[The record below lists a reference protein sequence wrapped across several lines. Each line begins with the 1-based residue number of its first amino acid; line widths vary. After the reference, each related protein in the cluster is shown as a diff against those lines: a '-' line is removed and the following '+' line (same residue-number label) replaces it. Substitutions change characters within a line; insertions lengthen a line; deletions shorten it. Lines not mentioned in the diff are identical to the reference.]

1 MEKTYKLIIICGMNG
16 LSHFGSK
23 AVGIA
28 SLCCPC
34 RRLASTESDRR
45 SDSTRIEYRE
55 RVTFVPDTILI
66 EIPPEKAERTTI
78 DSTSHLENDYAVSDA
93 RIQADG
99 SLFHTLATKPQ
110 AKPVPT
116 TQKVIRQDSIVY
128 RDRWHTNAKT
138 VKVEKRLSWFDKT
151 QIWGCRGLLLFV
163 VITYTIK
170 IIRTHIRQISN
181 K

>member
-1 MEKTYKLIIICGMNG
+1 MNG
-16 LSHFGSK
+16 LSHLGSK
-23 AVGIA
+23 AVVAVLLLLLIG
-28 SLCCPC
+28 CCPC
-34 RRLASTESDRR
+34 RHLTSSESDIR

-66 EIPPEKAERTTI
+66 EIPSEHTERTTI
-78 DSTSHLENDYAVSDA
+78 DSISHMELDYAVSDA
-93 RIQADG
+93 RIQKDG
-99 SLFHTLATKPQ
+99 SLYHTLSIIPQTKY
-110 AKPVPT
+110 VPT
-116 TQKVIRQDSIVY
+116 TSKVIRQDSIVY
-128 RDRWHTNAKT
+128 RDRWRTKTKT
-138 VKVEKRLSWFDKT
+138 VKVEKQLSWFEKA

>member
-1 MEKTYKLIIICGMNG
+1 MKRLSKL
-16 LSHFGSK
+16 GSK
-23 AVGIA
+23 AVIIVLLLSIIG
-28 SLCCPC
+28 CCPC
-34 RRLASTESDRR
+34 RNLTSSESESDRR

-66 EIPPEKAERTTI
+66 ELPPEKAERTTA
-78 DSTSHLENDYAVSDA
+78 DSISHLENDYAVSDA
-93 RIQADG
+93 RILTDG

-128 RDRWHTNAKT
+128 RDRWHTNTKTKT
-138 VKVEKRLSWFDKT
+138 VKAKKRLSWLEKA
-151 QIWGCRGLLLFV
+151 QIWGCRGLLLLV

-170 IIRTHIRQISN
+170 TIRTHIRQVSN